1 LLEAFLSP
9 LPMAVTVVLY
19 VYGQLRSLIGWNGI
33 WRGLSLVVLFG
44 ELLWLAYTNGSED
57 GLVTASV
64 VLGCAVGLVLLSA
77 MHLIRVLLRS
87 LH

>member
-1 LLEAFLSP
+1 VLDAFLSP
-9 LPMAVTVVLY
+9 VPMAVVVVLY
-19 VYGQLRSLIGWNGI
+19 VYGQLRSLIGWNGT
-33 WRGLSLVVLFG
+33 WRGLSLLILFG

-64 VLGCAVGLVLLSA
+64 VLGCAVGLAFLSV